1 MFLQR
6 AQFSYIVTV
15 LESSKSWRKLFTP
28 SFSDISL
35 VFIFCSTLISGM
47 FSLSQSARP
56 RSLDH
61 SQEGHSL
68 TSRIKCPCHVYPE
81 HRFMLRMSEERRRR
95 VYVPWTPHHSSSRV
109 LGNKGFLRRLVR
121 GWPSLMAIPILHS
134 SRQWAISKKPAISLP
149 LTPSIYFNTQQ
160 DPWCGKIRF
169 LGLFNICFWQLQCV
183 LFSLQKAAGEL
194 SRHFIFFKTK

>member
-1 MFLQR
+1 
-6 AQFSYIVTV
+6 
-15 LESSKSWRKLFTP
+15 
-28 SFSDISL
+28 
-35 VFIFCSTLISGM
+35 M
-47 FSLSQSARP
+47 FSISQSARP

-68 TSRIKCPCHVYPE
+68 TIRIKCPCHVYPG

-95 VYVPWTPHHSSSRV
+95 VYAPWTPRHSSSRV

-121 GWPSLMAIPILHS
+121 GWSSLMAIPTLHS
-134 SRQWAISKKPAISLP
+134 SRQWAISKKPANSLP

-194 SRHFIFFKTK
+194 SRHFIFLRPNKIHNGFWEIICDFTQKKKELKERLSPSPHKRFSSMLAWG